1 MDKPIVKDVLV
12 IARQYAKSSKTNLHM
27 VLNNKNIKDDHINY
41 CLEQARKFGDEQ
53 GASLAETLLQMS
65 KTQRLKLVSSI

>member
-1 MDKPIVKDVLV
+1 MEKPTVKDVLV
-12 IARQYAKSSKTNLHM
+12 IARHYVNTNKTSLHM

-41 CLEQARKFGDEQ
+41 CLEQARQYGDEQ
-53 GASLAETLLQMS
+53 GVSLAETLLNMS